1 MSEKGLED
9 VYKSLHKLKNND
21 VSDSED
27 KTIAGH
33 KTEAMRQK
41 YDEKTHRKKPAK

>member
-1 MSEKGLED
+1 MNLK
-9 VYKSLHKLKNND
+9 YKNIRQFAQAEIKD
-21 VSDSED
+21 ISDSED

-41 YDEKTHRKKPAK
+41 YDTKIHSKKPAK